1 MQNGYVV
8 KGRENDPSAHT
19 FKRNGQGTGYKP
31 RKGSNGGSSSR
42 YNGGET
48 RPHRDDSAGSSSQP
62 KIVFNEEE
70 YTRVTTPRQDI
81 LFKKSYL
88 LQKKPWA
95 ENASTSAT
103 PSTTES
109 QSASHSTAGRGIG
122 RSVKHFNE
130 FLSLRFFSVSHFFS
144 FLSTSGS
151 GPLSVKG
158 MKKGI
163 GDYVEKGISSE
174 EYLFPAHIIVAAI

>member
-1 MQNGYVV
+1 MTLLTAPPDEEDEKEGLRNGYVV
-8 KGRENDPSAHT
+8 KGRENDPSAHK

-31 RKGSNGGSSSR
+31 RKDSNGSSSSG
-42 YNGGET
+42 YNDGGT

-62 KIVFNEEE
+62 KIVFNEDE

-109 QSASHSTAGRGIG
+109 QSGSHSTAGRGIG
-122 RSVKHFNE
+122 RSVKHFTE
-130 FLSLRFFSVSHFFS
+130 FLSRRFFPVS
-144 FLSTSGS
+144 
-151 GPLSVKG
+151 
-158 MKKGI
+158 
-163 GDYVEKGISSE
+163 
-174 EYLFPAHIIVAAI
+174 FPFR